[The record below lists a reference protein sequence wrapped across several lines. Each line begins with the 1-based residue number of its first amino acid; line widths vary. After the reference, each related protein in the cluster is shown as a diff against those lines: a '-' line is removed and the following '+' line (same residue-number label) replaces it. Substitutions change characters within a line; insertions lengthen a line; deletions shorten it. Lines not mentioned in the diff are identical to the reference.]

1 MKESWEEG
9 SKETYLREIKG
20 KEKKWSNGKGKRKKT
35 KQVIAVFDMQAS
47 TKPSEPHC
55 QLHLGEA
62 FLSNYCL
69 DSRLTRASL
78 QAEPE
83 T

>member
-1 MKESWEEG
+1 ME
-9 SKETYLREIKG
+9 
-20 KEKKWSNGKGKRKKT
+20 KGKRKKT
-35 KQVIAVFDMQAS
+35 KQTIAVFDMQAR
-47 TKPSEPHC
+47 TKPCETHR

-62 FLSNYCL
+62 FLGNYCL